1 MEDRRASGD
10 ISLTFQDQPAPNA
23 ITLTSNTHRPDL
35 IKKGIKVGN
44 KELYLV
50 TGAAGFIGSHIA
62 EALVNRGDRV
72 RALDNLITGRR
83 ENLSPIA
90 DRVEFIEGDIRDY
103 ATTLRAVKDASVI
116 FHQAAVPS
124 VPRSVADPALN
135 HDINVNG
142 TFNVLMAARE
152 AGVRRVV
159 YAASSSAYGETEV
172 LPKRE
177 DMPPS
182 PLSPYAAS
190 KLFGEYYCQV
200 FARVY
205 KLETVSLR
213 YFNVFGPR
221 QDPSSPYSGVISKF
235 VTALLAGE
243 TPVIYGDGE
252 QSRDFTYIANV
263 VDANLRAAESNIAGD
278 AIGQVINLGIGERVT
293 LNQLLAELQKII
305 GTNLTA
311 RHEEMRAGDVRHSL
325 ADISRARELI
335 GYSPLVGLAEGLKQT
350 VAWYRDNQ

>member
-1 MEDRRASGD
+1 
-10 ISLTFQDQPAPNA
+10 
-23 ITLTSNTHRPDL
+23 
-35 IKKGIKVGN
+35 VGEG
-44 KELYLV
+44 KLYLV

-62 EALVNRGDRV
+62 EALVKRGDRV

-83 ENLSPIA
+83 ENLATIA
-90 DRVEFIEGDIRDY
+90 DRIEFIEGDIRDY
-103 ATTLRAVKDASVI
+103 DTILRATSGASVI

-124 VPRSVADPALN
+124 VPRSVSDPLLN

-159 YAASSSAYGETEV
+159 YAASSSAYGETEI
-172 LPKRE
+172 LPKNE
-177 DMPPS
+177 DMAPS

-205 KLETVSLR
+205 SLETVSLR

-235 VTALLAGE
+235 VTALLKGE

-263 VDANLRAAESNIAGD
+263 VDANLRAAESNS
-278 AIGQVINLGIGERVT
+278 AIGQVLNLGIGERVT

-305 GTNLTA
+305 GG
-311 RHEEMRAGDVRHSL
+311 RQRPRYEEMRAGDVRHSL
-325 ADISRARELI
+325 ADITRAKELI
-335 GYSPLVGLAEGLKQT
+335 GYSPLVGLTEGLKQT
-350 VAWYRDNQ
+350 VAWYRENQ